1 MKCLVC
7 KNDEL
12 QASFTTYF
20 SDIGSCYVIIENVPC
35 RKCKQCGEEFFT
47 ASVMKQIDEIL
58 AKLKKVSS
66 KIFIVSYKE
75 AA

>member
-47 ASVMKQIDEIL
+47 ASVMKKIDEIL
-58 AKLKKVSS
+58 AKLKNVSS

>member
-12 QASFTTYF
+12 QTSFT
-20 SDIGSCYVIIENVPC
+20 PC

-47 ASVMKQIDEIL
+47 ASVMKKIDEIL
-58 AKLKKVSS
+58 AKLKNVSS